1 MRTRKSSLLLCI
13 PLIAVLAT
21 GCSDQTPSSPDAK
34 ANQKAVNVPPAP
46 PVKGGAKAPKKP
58 KELSK
63 LTGPSQL
70 VD

>member
-1 MRTRKSSLLLCI
+1 MRNRKSSLFLCI

-21 GCSDQTPSSPDAK
+21 GCSDKATPSDPNAK
-34 ANQKAVNVPPAP
+34 ANQKLVAEPPP
-46 PVKGGAKAPKKP
+46 PKGTKAPKKP